1 MISIAIPTYNPNINE
16 FKEAVKSA
24 LATTCTEIIIVDDC
38 SDKSN
43 TEYFN
48 YLSELGNND
57 RIKLIYNEENK
68 GRFMNSFFAV
78 CQATNKYVKKLDA
91 DDILVPHEF
100 DRVNEIDHEVD
111 IIFTRY
117 YYKEKLKNKNKHK
130 KWNLF
135 NGSVIY
141 KTSSLSDLN
150 IESTPKNFFGDI
162 IFISHVLSKPDAV
175 SSFLNHAPY
184 KYKIINSTTPSKL
197 LEKYDDWLKGYNWIL
212 ENTKMDD
219 EILFTIE
226 KQIIFYELMMIKKK
240 QKYSKSK
247 FKYFK
252 SWNFCPGFIKSIV
265 AYFTFKF

>member
-1 MISIAIPTYNPNINE
+1 MISIAIPTYNPNIEE
-16 FKEAVKSA
+16 FKDAVDSA
-24 LATTCTEIIIVDDC
+24 LSTVSNEIIIVDDC
-38 SDKSN
+38 SDKSY

-48 YLSELGNND
+48 YLSNLEKDD
-57 RIKLIYNEENK
+57 RVKIIYNSKNK

-78 CQATNKYVKKLDA
+78 TQATNEYVKKLDA
-91 DDILVPHEF
+91 DDVLVPDEF
-100 DRVNEIDHEVD
+100 NKLCEDDHNTDV
-111 IIFTRY
+111 IFTRY
-117 YYKEKLKNKNKHK
+117 YYKNKLKNKNKHN

-141 KTSSLSDLN
+141 KTSSLLDLDV
-150 IESTPKNFFGDI
+150 ESTPKNFFGDI
-162 IFISHVLSKPDAV
+162 IFISHVLSKSDAS
-175 SSFLNHAPY
+175 SSFSNSAPY

-212 ENTKMDD
+212 KNTVMDD

-240 QKYSKSK
+240 LKYEKSK

-252 SWNFCPGFIKSIV
+252 SWNLCPKLIKKIV